1 MEDVG
6 QQVRWGPEPILAQE
20 GPPLVPLTEV
30 LMEVEEWCHTGAQE
44 DGTMVEDDAAV

>member
-20 GPPLVPLTEV
+20 GPPLVPLTEA
-30 LMEVEEWCHTGAQE
+30 LEEDSGTTLAQE